1 MDNTFNIIECIKS
14 NAITLIVAI
23 YLIVIAYYMTKDPEK
38 LFTKIYLYTT
48 VAVVPIVIGVIYALN
63 NTGSSEK
70 SEFKNRLSTAL
81 PNDPVPPVIIKVL
94 FLNIIKFYFSIFN
107 N

>member
-48 VAVVPIVIGVIYALN
+48 IAVVPIVIGVIYALN

-70 SEFKNRLSTAL
+70 SEFKTGDYIKYGFGL
-81 PNDPVPPVIIKVL
+81 IIFFLVL
-94 FLNIIKFYFSIFN
+94 YF
-107 N
+107 

>member
-48 VAVVPIVIGVIYALN
+48 VAVVPNPTKASQVFISNLI
-63 NTGSSEK
+63 
-70 SEFKNRLSTAL
+70 
-81 PNDPVPPVIIKVL
+81 
-94 FLNIIKFYFSIFN
+94 SIFESTTMIFLYLPIIGLYEYQN
-107 N
+107 FDLD